1 MANVQF
7 RKAERRKVYSKTL
20 VSGPSGSGKSYS
32 ALRIATGIARKCNS
46 RIAYIGTEGS
56 RDEYYCTVDDG
67 IDGLFD
73 YDLIS
78 LEAPFTIDKYIEAID
93 AAIDGGYQVL
103 IIDTLSAEWKWLND
117 THDAMPGNSWQNWS
131 KLKPRHRAFMDKIL
145 LSPIHVVAT
154 ARTKT
159 DWVIEEKNGKQNPK
173 KVGLAA
179 VQDSEISYEY
189 TISFQIDQDSHIAVA
204 DKDNTM
210 LFNNRYEV
218 LTEKDG
224 EAIWEWCNRGNLPAV
239 TKTATQTTAA
249 PEIDNV
255 SNLQNQIITRC
266 KELGGTKN
274 ETLMATLKEFSPNG
288 NPKTIKDEDML
299 VACLDAINSLN

>member
-1 MANVQF
+1 MAMQF

-20 VSGPSGSGKSYS
+20 LSGPSGSGKSYS
-32 ALRIATGIARKCNS
+32 ALRIATGIAKRCNS

-56 RDEYYCTVDDG
+56 RDEYYCTVNDG
-67 IDGLFD
+67 GDGLFD

-93 AAIDGGYQVL
+93 AALDNGYQVL
-103 IIDTLSAEWKWLND
+103 VIDTLSAEWKWLND

-131 KLKPRHRAFMDKIL
+131 RLKPKHRAFMDKIL

-210 LFNNRYEV
+210 LFNARYEV

-224 EAIWEWCNRGNLPAV
+224 EAIWEWCNRGSLPAEV
-239 TKTATQTTAA
+239 RTASVASSSDA
-249 PEIDNV
+249 FVDEV
-255 SNLQNQIITRC
+255 ASLQNEIISKCR
-266 KELGGTKN
+266 ELGGTKN
-274 ETLMATLKEFSPNG
+274 EALMNTLKEFVPNG
-288 NPKTIKDEDML
+288 NPKAIKDVDTL
-299 VACLDAINSLN
+299 KSCLAAISVMA